1 MAMRF
6 VEKAIAPCGKLLFSE
21 ESVTFLSPNKKV
33 TKEVGIG
40 EALIATQNAP
50 SPKNPSR
57 SLKTKTKHR
66 NHGENVPIFALPSGV
81 LHNLCQVRAGS
92 FLRGRLW
99 RAGARHSGPLKS
111 ASFRTFLAET
121 RKVHSPLNNNLSSHH
136 FIKKVS
142 NLLLTLSL
150 RHGL

>member
-1 MAMRF
+1 MRNDYVLNF
-6 VEKAIAPCGKLLFSE
+6 PFGWIRGGKLLFSE

-40 EALIATQNAP
+40 EALIASQNAP

-57 SLKTKTKHR
+57 NRNLKAKPR
-66 NHGENVPIFALPSGV
+66 NEGENVPIFALPSDV

-111 ASFRTFLAET
+111 ASSRTFLAET
-121 RKVHSPLNNNLSSHH
+121 RKVHHPVYNNLSHCFLFS
-136 FIKKVS
+136 K
-142 NLLLTLSL
+142 
-150 RHGL
+150 

>member
-1 MAMRF
+1 MLYIDVILSFRWRD
-6 VEKAIAPCGKLLFSE
+6 KLLFSE

-40 EALIATQNAP
+40 EALIASQSAP

-66 NHGENVPIFALPSGV
+66 NQGENVPIFALPSSV
-81 LHNLCQVRAGS
+81 LRNFYQVRAGS

-121 RKVHSPLNNNLSSHH
+121 RKVHRPANNNLPCQ
-136 FIKKVS
+136 
-142 NLLLTLSL
+142 
-150 RHGL
+150 